1 MNIYE
6 LEVDILIIAVA
17 LAFLYGLSPIAY
29 KLIIINNK
37 ISFDIYLILS
47 SMMLFVFSLMYS
59 MLFHKKFNL
68 IREINNINP
77 LTVLY
82 FSLYIFF
89 VVFISQ
95 LLFHI
100 AIEKTTKLALFTLIT
115 SLYPIIT
122 IVLSLL
128 VYNKKVSMKIVLGF
142 LVSMLGLYI
151 MLR

>member
-68 IREINNINP
+68 IREINSINP

-82 FSLYIFF
+82 FSFYIFF

-128 VYNKKVSMKIVLGF
+128 VYNKKISMKIVLGF
-142 LVSMLGLYI
+142 LISILGLYI

>member
-6 LEVDILIIAVA
+6 LEFDILIIAVA

-68 IREINNINP
+68 IREINSINP

-82 FSLYIFF
+82 FSFYIFF

>member
-1 MNIYE
+1 MNIYD
-6 LEVDILIIAVA
+6 LEFDVILIAMA

-29 KLIIINNK
+29 KLIIINNN

-47 SMMLFVFSLMYS
+47 SILLLIFSLLYS
-59 MLFHKKFNL
+59 IIFNKKFNL
-68 IREINNINP
+68 MKEVNNINP
-77 LTVLY
+77 ITVIY
-82 FSLYIFF
+82 FTFYIFF

-100 AIEKTTKLALFTLIT
+100 AIEKTTKLTLFTIIT

-122 IVLSLL
+122 IILSFL
-128 VYNKKVSMKIVLGF
+128 VYNKKVSMKLLLGF
-142 LVSMLGLYI
+142 MISLLGLFI

>member
-6 LEVDILIIAVA
+6 LEFDILIIAIA

-29 KLIIINNK
+29 KLIIINNN

-47 SMMLFVFSLMYS
+47 SIMLLIFSLIYS
-59 MLFHKKFNL
+59 ILFNKKFNL
-68 IREINNINP
+68 MREVNNINP
-77 LTVLY
+77 LTVVY

-100 AIEKTTKLALFTLIT
+100 ALEKTTKLALFTLIT

-128 VYNKKVSMKIVLGF
+128 VYNKKISMKIVLGF

>member
-68 IREINNINP
+68 IREINSINP

-82 FSLYIFF
+82 FSFYIFF

-128 VYNKKVSMKIVLGF
+128 VYNKKISMKIVLGF
-142 LVSMLGLYI
+142 LVTMLGLYI

>member
-6 LEVDILIIAVA
+6 LEFDILIIAVA

-68 IREINNINP
+68 IREINSINP

-82 FSLYIFF
+82 FSFYIFF

-100 AIEKTTKLALFTLIT
+100 AVEKTTKLALFTLIT

>member
-68 IREINNINP
+68 IREINSINP

-82 FSLYIFF
+82 FSFYIFF

>member
-6 LEVDILIIAVA
+6 LEFDILIIAVA

-68 IREINNINP
+68 IREINSINP

-82 FSLYIFF
+82 FSFYIFF

-128 VYNKKVSMKIVLGF
+128 VYNKKISMKIVLGF
-142 LVSMLGLYI
+142 LISVLGLYI